1 MRGLRK
7 ELFACVV
14 LVSMA
19 STIGAVPYSYA
30 QEIAP
35 TGEYKPGLPV
45 GAWML
50 YPSIFVGATYDTNFD
65 QTASGPQR
73 NSGTSLRVSPRF
85 TGNYDG
91 GIHKTSAYGIV
102 DARFF
107 DANNVAASAGAFAHL
122 RSDAGSHI

>member
-1 MRGLRK
+1 MGIGLGEDAPGSHK
-7 ELFACVV
+7 SLFAWML

-19 STIGAVPYSYA
+19 LTMGAVPCSFA

-65 QTASGPQR
+65 QTASGPPAQFWHQ
-73 NSGTSLRVSPRF
+73 L
-85 TGNYDG
+85 
-91 GIHKTSAYGIV
+91 
-102 DARFF
+102 
-107 DANNVAASAGAFAHL
+107 AGEPALHRQL
-122 RSDAGSHI
+122 